1 MTGTWDLLPKRRS
14 STSFPRTRD
23 RNPQPPSAWTAA
35 LGRTGRRY
43 PAPDAPR
50 ADPTRRDHRHRQR
63 RARWMDPGGS
73 PHGARPPAGR
83 AADRA
88 PRRRDDPLHLCEPPG
103 AVPGDRGAARRGPG
117 PPPAHPRRPRGGAV
131 WLVDRSEGEAAG
143 PDEPVEGGAR
153 RAVSGQVPGWR
164 EPPRGPAPD
173 GAGVGA
179 DRHGTPQAGGGGVL
193 ARRSHPPGP
202 GALRRDAHGSVS
214 PHLGGHGVSVG
225 PGARGRYAPDPEGE
239 RHRRPL
245 RPRTPPLAWGGARE
259 GARIA
264 GWTSSVS
271 TASPRAPSGSPV
283 NAPSTSRPEPEPT
296 WSP

>member
-23 RNPQPPSAWTAA
+23 RNPQLPSAWTAA

-50 ADPTRRDHRHRQR
+50 ADPTRRDRRHRQR

-73 PHGARPPAGR
+73 PHGAGPPAGR
-83 AADRA
+83 APDRA
-88 PRRRDDPLHLCEPPG
+88 PRRRDDPLHLREPPG
-103 AVPGDRGAARRGPG
+103 A
-117 PPPAHPRRPRGGAV
+117 
-131 WLVDRSEGEAAG
+131 
-143 PDEPVEGGAR
+143 
-153 RAVSGQVPGWR
+153 
-164 EPPRGPAPD
+164 
-173 GAGVGA
+173 
-179 DRHGTPQAGGGGVL
+179 T
-193 ARRSHPPGP
+193 
-202 GALRRDAHGSVS
+202 RRDAHGPVS
-214 PHLGGHGVSVG
+214 PHLGGHGVGVG

-283 NAPSTSRPEPEPT
+283 N
-296 WSP
+296 